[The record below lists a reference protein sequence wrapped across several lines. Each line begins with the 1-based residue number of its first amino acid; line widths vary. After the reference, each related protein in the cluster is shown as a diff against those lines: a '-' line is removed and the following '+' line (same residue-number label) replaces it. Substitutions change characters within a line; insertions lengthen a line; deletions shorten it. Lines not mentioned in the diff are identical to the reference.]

1 MIKGV
6 GTGVPGMAEWAAWL
20 EELLEFVAMRVGS
33 DIVENIRSYP
43 LNIRELRV
51 VKTWSGALV
60 AGGYFTRSG
69 EIINCSALQH

>member
-1 MIKGV
+1 VIKGV

-33 DIVENIRSYP
+33 DIVGDIRSYP

-51 VKTWSGALV
+51 VKTRSGALV

-69 EIINCSALQH
+69 GIINC